1 MKGKAVELFCS
12 KIKYTRES
20 MASIIKNKE
29 DRSLAVEA
37 AIKSVGGNMLGF
49 YGMLGQK
56 HDAMV
61 IAEFPSKI
69 EYMALIAKVMAAGAM
84 SDIST
89 ITLFTGAD
97 VVKSTTMASA
107 GDVNYHPPEN

>member
-1 MKGKAVELFCS
+1 MELFCT
-12 KIKYTRES
+12 KIKYTREA

-61 IAEFPSKI
+61 EAT
-69 EYMALIAKVMAAGAM
+69 LLAKLDNTYICKYKDSYKESESINIIM
-84 SDIST
+84 
-89 ITLFTGAD
+89 
-97 VVKSTTMASA
+97 K
-107 GDVNYHPPEN
+107 

>member
-1 MKGKAVELFCS
+1 MELFCT
-12 KIKYTRES
+12 KIKYTPEA
-20 MASIIKNKE
+20 MATIIKNKE

-61 IAEFPSKI
+61 IGEFPSKI

-84 SDIST
+84 SDLST
-89 ITLFTGAD
+89 ITLFTGED
-97 VVKSTTMASA
+97 VVKSTTMASL
-107 GDVNYHPPEN
+107 GEVNYQPPEK

>member
-1 MKGKAVELFCS
+1 
-12 KIKYTRES
+12 

-69 EYMALIAKVMAAGAM
+69 EYMALIAKVMAAGA
-84 SDIST
+84 T
-89 ITLFTGAD
+89 TKRGGKGYGRALENYAD
-97 VVKSTTMASA
+97 LA
-107 GDVNYHPPEN
+107 GPPGLGELRAWPLGRSSWGPSHAYFCFWVA